1 MSKKKDQAV
10 EKQEEKALEFDVMP
24 GADKPE
30 EDDSPQLDL
39 SFETPEEEPEKVA
52 EEEEAKDQSEEA
64 SEVDEDAEAVSE
76 DESVEQPEE
85 GTEQDD
91 AEIEAA
97 ENEENAAEV
106 EETPELSLVKPKK
119 GPMVPKQRL
128 DEVLAKQKALQKQL
142 DEINVANEKPEEA
155 PEAYDFDAKE
165 VEYQNMVLD
174 GKTQEAVAL
183 RREIRKAE
191 REQLE
196 YEMRQEMSQT
206 VNQDRQMTALQQAAT
221 AMEEAYP
228 VFDRNSESFS
238 EEYTNEVVE
247 LRDAFIMK
255 GYEAVDALSKAVK
268 YVVKDRDLDQT
279 QESAPS
285 LAGKAQKTD
294 EVAKKRA
301 QVSKKLKAAEAQPPE
316 LPGESSSNRGD
327 NVIDLSTMTEEEFD
341 ALPEA
346 TLKRLRGDI
355 L

>member
-1 MSKKKDQAV
+1 MSKKEEAT
-10 EKQEEKALEFDVMP
+10 EEKAIEFDVMP

-30 EDDSPQLDL
+30 DDDAPALDL
-39 SFETPEEEPEKVA
+39 SFETPEEEPEEVA
-52 EEEEAKDQSEEA
+52 EEEEEVVAEDETEEPVAEESEEA
-64 SEVDEDAEAVSE
+64 VAE
-76 DESVEQPEE
+76 DEGSEPETDSDE
-85 GTEQDD
+85 
-91 AEIEAA
+91 
-97 ENEENAAEV
+97 EV
-106 EETPELSLVKPKK
+106 EEEVEAKETPTPEDKPVKK
-119 GPMVPKQRL
+119 PMVPKARL

-142 DEINVANEKPEEA
+142 DEINAANEKAEEA
-155 PEAYDFDAKE
+155 PESYDFDAKE

-174 GKTQEAVAL
+174 GETEKAVAL

-206 VNQDRQMTALQQAAT
+206 VNQDRQMTALQQAAN
-221 AMEEAYP
+221 AMEDAYP
-228 VFDRNSESFS
+228 VFNRNSEDFN
-238 EEYTNEVVE
+238 EDMTNEVVE

-268 YVVKDRDLDQT
+268 YVVKDHDLDQP

-294 EVAKKRA
+294 ELAKKRA

-316 LPGESSSNRGD
+316 LPGESSSNHGEKG
-327 NVIDLSTMTEEEFD
+327 IDLSTMTEEEFD

>member
-1 MSKKKDQAV
+1 MSDDKDTN
-10 EKQEEKALEFDVMP
+10 QEEAPIQFDLMP
-24 GADKPE
+24 GADRME
-30 EDDSPQLDL
+30 EDDSPSLDL
-39 SFETPEEEPEKVA
+39 SFTEVEEELVQESV
-52 EEEEAKDQSEEA
+52 EEEEELVAESAEEDSEEI
-64 SEVDEDAEAVSE
+64 VSE
-76 DESVEQPEE
+76 DEQSIEE
-85 GTEQDD
+85 ETE
-91 AEIEAA
+91 
-97 ENEENAAEV
+97 AEV
-106 EETPELSLVKPKK
+106 EEAPVVAGKTSKK
-119 GPMVPKQRL
+119 PMVPKARL

-142 DEINVANEKPEEA
+142 DEINAANEKSQEA
-155 PEAYDFDAKE
+155 PESYDFDAKE

-174 GKTQEAVAL
+174 GETEKAVAL

-206 VNQDRQMTALQQAAT
+206 VSQDRQMTALQQAAN

-228 VFDRNSESFS
+228 VFNSNA
-238 EEYTNEVVE
+238 EEFDQEMTNEVVE

-268 YVVKDRDLDQT
+268 YVVKDHDLDKPE
-279 QESAPS
+279 ESVPS

-294 EVAKKRA
+294 EIAKKRA
-301 QVSKKLKAAEAQPPE
+301 EVSKKLRAAESQPPE
-316 LPGESSSNRGD
+316 LPGESSSTHGEKG
-327 NVIDLSTMTEEEFD
+327 IDLSTMTEDEFA

>member
-1 MSKKKDQAV
+1 MSKQKDEAT
-10 EKQEEKALEFDVMP
+10 EEKALEFDVMP

-30 EDDSPQLDL
+30 EDDSPALDL

-52 EEEEAKDQSEEA
+52 EEEEEVVAEDETEESA
-64 SEVDEDAEAVSE
+64 TEEPEEIVSE
-76 DESVEQPEE
+76 DEAVEQPEE

-91 AEIEAA
+91 AEEEPVA
-97 ENEENAAEV
+97 EQ
-106 EETPELSLVKPKK
+106 KPAKK
-119 GPMVPKQRL
+119 PMVPKARL

-142 DEINVANEKPEEA
+142 DEINAANEKAEEA
-155 PEAYDFDAKE
+155 PESYDFDAKE

-174 GKTQEAVAL
+174 GETEKAVAL

-206 VNQDRQMTALQQAAT
+206 VNQDRQMTALQQAAN
-221 AMEEAYP
+221 AMEDAYP
-228 VFDRNSESFS
+228 VFDRNSDDFNEDI
-238 EEYTNEVVE
+238 TNEVVE

-268 YVVKDRDLDQT
+268 YVVKDHDLDQA
-279 QESAPS
+279 QESVPS

-294 EVAKKRA
+294 ELAKKRA
-301 QVSKKLKAAEAQPPE
+301 QVSKKLKAADAQPPE
-316 LPGESSSNRGD
+316 LPGESSALHGEKAL
-327 NVIDLSTMTEEEFD
+327 DLSTMTEEEFA
-341 ALPEA
+341 ALPDA
-346 TLKRLRGDI
+346 TIKRLRGDI

>member
-1 MSKKKDQAV
+1 MSKHEDKTEDKPI
-10 EKQEEKALEFDVMP
+10 EFDVMP
-24 GADKPE
+24 GADIPD

-39 SFETPEEEPEKVA
+39 SFEEVTAEAEPKAEEA
-52 EEEEAKDQSEEA
+52 EEEAEEETEEA
-64 SEVDEDAEAVSE
+64 VAE
-76 DESVEQPEE
+76 PEE

-91 AEIEAA
+91 AEEESEEESEEVA
-97 ENEENAAEV
+97 ELPEEPVAE
-106 EETPELSLVKPKK
+106 EKPAKK
-119 GPMVPKQRL
+119 PMVPKARL

-142 DEINVANEKPEEA
+142 DEINAANEKAEEA
-155 PEAYDFDAKE
+155 PESYDFDAKE

-174 GKTQEAVAL
+174 GETEKAVAL

-206 VNQDRQMTALQQAAT
+206 VNQDRQMTALQQAAN
-221 AMEEAYP
+221 AMEDAYP
-228 VFDRNSESFS
+228 VFDRNSDDFS
-238 EEYTNEVVE
+238 EDMTNEVVE

-268 YVVKDRDLDQT
+268 YVVKDHDLDQV

-285 LAGKAQKTD
+285 LAGKAQKSD
-294 EVAKKRA
+294 ELAKKRA
-301 QVSKKLKAAEAQPPE
+301 QVSKKLKAAESQPPE
-316 LPGESSSNRGD
+316 LPGESSSNHGEKGL
-327 NVIDLSTMTEEEFD
+327 DLASMTEEEFD

-346 TLKRLRGDI
+346 TLRRLRGDI